1 MTNATQSHMQ
11 EKLDISLAI
20 VAVEK
25 QQSVMQLLQMQTI
38 SQVDV
43 SKHFSTLVSS
53 ELRESNLVE
62 CSH

>member
-1 MTNATQSHMQ
+1 M
-11 EKLDISLAI
+11 
-20 VAVEK
+20 AVEK

-53 ELRESNLVE
+53 ELRGSNLVE
-62 CSH
+62 YSHEL

>member
-11 EKLDISLAI
+11 EKFDISLAI

-53 ELRESNLVE
+53 ELQGSNLVE
-62 CSH
+62 CSR